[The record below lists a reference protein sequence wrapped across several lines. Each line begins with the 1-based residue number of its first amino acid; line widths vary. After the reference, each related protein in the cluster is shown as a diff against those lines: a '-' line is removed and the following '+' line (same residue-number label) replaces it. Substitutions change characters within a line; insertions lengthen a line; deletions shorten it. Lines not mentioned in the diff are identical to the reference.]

1 MSLLRWEMPWGMLTE
16 HKLAEKATAD
26 IMHVHGFS
34 SLKKKFT
41 KETKKIW
48 GGKNKRKKKQV
59 RKKREI
65 RFLNTRYLQKKF
77 SPPNFLFSS
86 FFLLTPTLRKC
97 LRFKSNKYQPHKKSV
112 YPIRISLAMLPTAE
126 WFPLCFFLLQLR
138 QRPFWSQFPFPL
150 FLIITLNNNSRYRN
164 LAKAHTSYLNKIF

>member
-1 MSLLRWEMPWGMLTE
+1 MGNALGYADWAQTRWQSNSRHNACSWLQQ
-16 HKLAEKATAD
+16 
-26 IMHVHGFS
+26 F
-34 SLKKKFT
+34 KKKKKIT

-48 GGKNKRKKKQV
+48 GEKIKKQQA

-65 RFLNTRYLQKKF
+65 RFLNTRNLQKKF

-112 YPIRISLAMLPTAE
+112 YPKKSLQQSEFHLQCYQQQNGSPCAFSSCSSGKDHFDLN
-126 WFPLCFFLLQLR
+126 FLFHFF
-138 QRPFWSQFPFPL
+138 
-150 FLIITLNNNSRYRN
+150 
-164 LAKAHTSYLNKIF
+164 